1 MDNVTLSDTGLR
13 LGEGAIGG
21 LIPTSLMILLV
32 AILRIIKLY
41 QQRRPYK
48 RNPDTDYQL
57 AVWNCN
63 TRSPV

>member
-48 RNPDTDYQL
+48 R
-57 AVWNCN
+57 
-63 TRSPV
+63 SPRGVLTN